1 MSNSLTLL
9 RRSAETCITVEVRIA
24 CLGYLCTERIAHGSI
39 TVLNTA
45 TMSPSKAAAIET
57 IARAYAPQIRQK
69 AQSQDLWTFA
79 HEKFYIVETK
89 APIKLEPFQY
99 WLLNYALD
107 PDMPFIHGGTIVYST
122 IKKSGKTAI
131 AALVAR
137 WIAET
142 WAGVNEI
149 DCVANDREQARGR
162 AYEAL
167 LQSITLDPAYNG
179 KNTSVGWKIIER
191 GAEFLDNHSKVN
203 ALSSDYKGAAGSN
216 PTATFWTELWAYST
230 EASRRLWEEL
240 TPPPTR
246 TSGFRYVE
254 TYAGFTDESDL
265 LIDLYKLGMEGRQ
278 LTHDD
283 IDWPFP
289 DQPPVWVN
297 ERAHVFLYWDTATEA
312 NNNAARR
319 MPWQTDEYY
328 AAQAATLRPNAF
340 DRLHRNLWTGSTSAF
355 IPIEWWNAC
364 RGVVPP
370 LADNGGNIDSVAL
383 VLAVD
388 ASITNDCSAVVAVRR
403 DPKDDTR
410 CMLQFYEAWY
420 PTQGSPMDYSVI
432 DASIRHTAAR
442 YNIVECAYDQFQLH
456 KLMTDLRN
464 DGIVWCRVFS
474 QGANREVADKMLY
487 DMIRDRRITHN
498 AGPDFDEHVMA
509 AAAKETTNEKMRIVK
524 KGNSQHVDLL
534 VALSM
539 AVFECM
545 RLML

>member
-1 MSNSLTLL
+1 MATLT
-9 RRSAETCITVEVRIA
+9 
-24 CLGYLCTERIAHGSI
+24 
-39 TVLNTA
+39 
-45 TMSPSKAAAIET
+45 PDKAAAAQT
-57 IARAYAPQIRQK
+57 LARYFQPQLE
-69 AQSQDLWTFA
+69 AQSRKQDLWTFA

-99 WLLNYALD
+99 YLLEYALS
-107 PDMPFIHGGTIVYST
+107 PEMPFIHGGTIIYST

-142 WAGVNEI
+142 WGGANEI

-179 KNTSVGWKIIER
+179 KESSNGWKIIER
-191 GAEFLDNHSKVN
+191 GAEFVENHSKVN

-216 PTATFWTELWAYST
+216 PTATFWTELWAYQT

-246 TSGFRYVE
+246 KSGFRYVE

-265 LIDLYKLGMEGRQ
+265 LLDLYKLGREGRQ

-283 IDWPFP
+283 IDWPFD

-297 ERAHVFLYWDTATEA
+297 ERAHVFMYWDTATTE
-312 NNNAARR
+312 NGNAARR
-319 MPWQTDEYY
+319 MPWQNDEYY

-340 DRLHRNLWTGSTSAF
+340 DRLHRNLWTGSTSSF
-355 IPIEWWNAC
+355 IPIEWWQAC
-364 RGVVPP
+364 RGIVPP
-370 LADNGGNIDSVAL
+370 IIEGSAVPL
-383 VLAVD
+383 VMSVD
-388 ASITNDCSAVVAVRR
+388 ASITNDCTAVVAVRR

-410 CMLQFYEAWY
+410 CILQFYEAWY
-420 PTQGSPMDYSVI
+420 PSQGSPMDYTVV
-432 DASIRHTAAR
+432 DASIRHSCER
-442 YNIVECAYDQFQLH
+442 YNVVQTAYDQFQLH

-498 AGPDFDEHVMA
+498 AGPDFDEHIMA
-509 AAAKETTNEKMRIVK
+509 AAAKETSNEKMRIVK
-524 KGNSQHVDLL
+524 KGNTQHVDLL

-539 AVFECM
+539 AVYECM
-545 RLML
+545 RLLL